1 MTDHLDPDTTV
12 RVLVVPDPS
21 VDLDS
26 AVAQFQG
33 SAWGAF
39 RVERCDSR
47 TAATQRL
54 AQEPFDAVVTA
65 IEATP
70 DDRLPMWPGLSH
82 ATVQAAVVVVSPA
95 MSAQRAARLV
105 AAGVQDVLPVEQLG
119 GGGLARS
126 VRVAVER
133 HRMGRNVRKAYAS
146 DLATGLPNHQQLIEH
161 MSQLL
166 ALRQR
171 QPALM
176 ALLVIRLEGLAS
188 VEAVLGAESANV
200 LRRKVAV
207 RLRSAVRSS
216 DVVVALSGDAYGVL
230 LASIMQADDAGK
242 VGAKLVDAV
251 RSPFTVAGRDVAL
264 AATVGAARFPE
275 DGNDAN
281 ELISRAMGLAASTA
295 AVGRGGLVHR
305 DEGGANEPEAAN
317 DEEA

>member
-1 MTDHLDPDTTV
+1 MTDHLDPDTTI
-12 RVLVVPDPS
+12 RVLVVPDPT
-21 VDLDS
+21 VDWGGAL
-26 AVAQFQG
+26 AQFQD
-33 SAWGAF
+33 SVWGAF
-39 RVERCDSR
+39 RIERSDSR

-54 AQEPFDAVVTA
+54 AQEPFDAVVAA
-65 IEATP
+65 IEATQ

-82 ATVQAAVVVVSPA
+82 ATVQAAVVVVSTA
-95 MSAQRAARLV
+95 MSASRAARLV
-105 AAGVQDVLPVEQLG
+105 AAGVQDTLPLDQIG
-119 GGGLARS
+119 GGALARS
-126 VRVAVER
+126 VRMAVER
-133 HRMGRNVRKAYAS
+133 HRLGRNVRKAFAS
-146 DLATGLPNHQQLIEH
+146 DLSTGLPNHQQLIEH

-176 ALLVIRLEGLAS
+176 ALLVIRLEGLTS

-242 VGAKLVDAV
+242 VGVKLVDAV

-264 AATVGAARFPE
+264 AATVGVARFPE
-275 DGNDAN
+275 DGNDAD

-295 AVGRGGLVHR
+295 AVGRGGFVHR
-305 DEGGANEPEAAN
+305 DEGGGAPPDAAN
-317 DEEA
+317 DEEG